1 MREKF
6 NYQNSAL
13 GTLKFC
19 CRKIPQIIQSDLPRS
34 NKLVANAGFAEMGE
48 TIEDTV
54 KREVAEEVGVGVKA
68 VRYVGSQVK
77 L

>member
-1 MREKF
+1 M
-6 NYQNSAL
+6 
-13 GTLKFC
+13 
-19 CRKIPQIIQSDLPRS
+19 PQIIQSDLPRS